1 MNNET
6 KRQRTLV
13 MELRNM
19 ISDLF
24 DKADATEAEE
34 EDKQKR
40 DRKSVDE
47 YSPHNKKAQA
57 ENLRREGIDDVSLL
71 PLHPCDEFDEGRR
84 SCTSI
89 RQIGTTLTF
98 GVHVEGSKDIKKNYY
113 IRWFRFFKV
122 FKSESEVKEELTTDK
137 KPWNINLGED
147 NTELRISPITETDY
161 SHNYFVAFLV
171 KNQVEP
177 KKDKLANLHY
187 LKFYIQPLAIDMGT
201 LYHGEELFI
210 NVRSFIELPESS
222 VLFEWRQSDLDKTN
236 NFPRNARHVS
246 SNMKKNTDGST
257 LIIKEFMDSADKILS
272 CDVYSNK
279 NVFIA
284 KRDFLLRKI
293 AEPGDSEKDL
303 EKEVAHER
311 KRRSLPENYEYAS
324 YSDKEE
330 EESDDSYEPEDDIK
344 VINVDSSLTKKNSRK
359 SPPEKLNE
367 RSPIYNT
374 QYLQYHRRYK
384 IPSAPTYR
392 EPSPIVNFYTKQL
405 PILTYNKQNVGRYP
419 ENLPGR
425 LNERSPVYNTQDPQF
440 LISMSSASTYDE
452 QLPNVSAYN
461 GNPNAPAY
469 NGKSNVNMYGKTP
482 LNPLTNGEQPDTAY
496 NRKPNVK
503 MYGKTLLNP
512 LTNGEQPDTA
522 YNGKSNVNMYGK
534 TPLNPLTNGEQPDTA
549 VLKSPFLNTLINQ
562 ANSLARSPVTQKN
575 VEFRTVDIE
584 SQGIL
589 TFDDMESRLI
599 SNCKL
604 DSECGMHAFC
614 YGAVSAT
621 AAVFEPMFCRC
632 KSDYVGNGIFC
643 WLF

>member
-1 MNNET
+1 MDLEFCEFYFKAIKKLVGNDGDRNCGFKSFRKSFQMLPITKQRCQFKSAKNTEIVDSLDDTLYNRIAWIYQKSTCLSSAIAYHFRKATMENSKIVNELLKKNELRICSVSTGSPSDIVALVKVLESVVGTNEEIDIRVSIIHSDKKWKITCLVVLLCLEYFKNALWKIDFIEGDFRFPCSNNLKQAIKNADIVSLVNYLGKFEDVEKRIQKNIFERIHENLKPGALLFVFDDYYRMSNMRTAGNRKGEIPGYDLFYEAACDLHMLSVAAVMYDYLCAYLTIVVAVALCSPSRSEMNNET

-13 MELRNM
+13 TELRNM

-187 LKFYIQPLAIDMGT
+187 LKFYIQPLAI
-201 LYHGEELFI
+201 
-210 NVRSFIELPESS
+210 
-222 VLFEWRQSDLDKTN
+222 
-236 NFPRNARHVS
+236 
-246 SNMKKNTDGST
+246 
-257 LIIKEFMDSADKILS
+257 
-272 CDVYSNK
+272 
-279 NVFIA
+279 
-284 KRDFLLRKI
+284 

-344 VINVDSSLTKKNSRK
+344 ADIQK
-359 SPPEKLNE
+359 
-367 RSPIYNT
+367 IY
-374 QYLQYHRRYK
+374 
-384 IPSAPTYR
+384 
-392 EPSPIVNFYTKQL
+392 
-405 PILTYNKQNVGRYP
+405 
-419 ENLPGR
+419 
-425 LNERSPVYNTQDPQF
+425 QD
-440 LISMSSASTYDE
+440 D
-452 QLPNVSAYN
+452 
-461 GNPNAPAY
+461 
-469 NGKSNVNMYGKTP
+469 
-482 LNPLTNGEQPDTAY
+482 
-496 NRKPNVK
+496 
-503 MYGKTLLNP
+503 
-512 LTNGEQPDTA
+512 
-522 YNGKSNVNMYGK
+522 
-534 TPLNPLTNGEQPDTA
+534 
-549 VLKSPFLNTLINQ
+549 
-562 ANSLARSPVTQKN
+562 
-575 VEFRTVDIE
+575 
-584 SQGIL
+584 
-589 TFDDMESRLI
+589 
-599 SNCKL
+599 
-604 DSECGMHAFC
+604 
-614 YGAVSAT
+614 
-621 AAVFEPMFCRC
+621 
-632 KSDYVGNGIFC
+632 
-643 WLF
+643 